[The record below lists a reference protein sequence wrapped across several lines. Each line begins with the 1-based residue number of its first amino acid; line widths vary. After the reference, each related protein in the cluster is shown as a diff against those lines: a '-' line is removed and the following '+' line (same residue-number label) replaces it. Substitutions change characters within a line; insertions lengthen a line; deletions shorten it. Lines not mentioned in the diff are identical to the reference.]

1 MLHMNTHKKER
12 APIYP
17 PREYKV
23 RRRYRQTNKILAGFY
38 IDCQD
43 NKSAEFITPE
53 GRVYSPKARQKL
65 MELETGLRQFEAKYG
80 MSFETYRRLW
90 ESEDRPEYYTFEA
103 ENDYLMW
110 EGLVTRRNRLTGS
123 FAWLP

>member
-1 MLHMNTHKKER
+1 MFDTTVMLPKET
-12 APIYP
+12 AQALV
-17 PREYKV
+17 EL
-23 RRRYRQTNKILAGFY
+23 TGEA
-38 IDCQD
+38 
-43 NKSAEFITPE
+43 
-53 GRVYSPKARQKL
+53 RVDTALTRVIRDFARQKL